1 MTAKAPAR
9 QNTPAPAKRA
19 DPAATVAAVIKR
31 YEPVIERLLAG
42 TSTSAETFTTWVAN
56 ACRATPKLW
65 SCEPETVLGAALRA
79 AQLAMAPNDGNNLC
93 WIIPY
98 GRVATFQLGYGGVM
112 ELARR
117 AAPGLTF
124 EGRAV
129 YPGDMFDLVYRGTE
143 TEIKHRPAAARRPPK
158 PRGGQAVL
166 WYVVATYPDGRTL
179 VHTLDREQVE
189 YHRSFSKQ
197 PDGEMWSKSYDA
209 AALKSVVLDMRRWL
223 PATRS
228 LAEAAE
234 ADGQIHDVRDMD
246 DAGEIV
252 HQQTDAESTE
262 VEPEQLEP
270 APPADPDDIADAEW
284 TEQAKSPSP
293 DEENPA

>member
-1 MTAKAPAR
+1 MTTKAPAR
-9 QNTPAPAKRA
+9 QSVAPPAA
-19 DPAATVAAVIKR
+19 DPTATVATVIKR
-31 YEPVIERLLAG
+31 YEPVIDKLLAG
-42 TSTSAETFTTWVAN
+42 TGTSTATFTAWVAN

-65 SCEPETVLGAALRA
+65 SCEPETVLGAALRS

-98 GRVATFQLGYGGVM
+98 GKVATFQLGYGGVM

-129 YPGDMFDLVYRGTE
+129 YPGDMFDLVYRGAE

-158 PRGGQAVL
+158 ARGGDAVL
-166 WYVVATYPDGRTL
+166 WYVVATYPDGRRL
-179 VHTLDREQVE
+179 VHYLDRDQVE
-189 YHRSFSKQ
+189 YHRGFSKQ
-197 PDGEMWSKSYDA
+197 PDGDMWSKSYDA

-223 PATRS
+223 PASRP
-228 LAEAAE
+228 LAEATE
-234 ADGQIHDVRDMD
+234 ADGQVHDVRDMA

-252 HQQTDAESTE
+252 HQQTDVDSDEL
-262 VEPEQLEP
+262 VLEELG
-270 APPADPDDIADAEW
+270 PADVDELLDPDTIADAEW
-284 TEQAKSPSP
+284 VEQAKSDQP
-293 DEENPA
+293 EENT

>member
-1 MTAKAPAR
+1 MTTKAPAR
-9 QNTPAPAKRA
+9 QTTAAPAKA
-19 DPAATVAAVIKR
+19 DPTATVATIIKR
-31 YEPVIERLLAG
+31 YEPVIAKLLAG
-42 TSTSAETFTTWVAN
+42 TSTSPETFTAWVAN

-65 SCEPETVLGAALRA
+65 QCEPETVLGAALRA

-117 AAPGLTF
+117 AMPGLTF

-129 YPGDMFDLVYRGTE
+129 YPGDMFDLVYHGTE
-143 TEIKHRPAAARRPPK
+143 TDIKHRPAAARRPPK
-158 PRGGQAVL
+158 PRGGDAVL
-166 WYVVATYPDGRTL
+166 WYVIATYPDGRRL
-179 VHTLDREQVE
+179 VHYLDREQVE
-189 YHRSFSKQ
+189 YHRGFSKQ

-223 PATRS
+223 PAVRMLTD
-228 LAEAAE
+228 ADN
-234 ADGQIHDVRDMD
+234 ADGQVHDIRDMR

-252 HQQTDAESTE
+252 HQQTDVES
-262 VEPEQLEP
+262 VELEP
-270 APPADPDDIADAEW
+270 SPELEGPEPSDPADIADAEW
-284 TEQAKSPSP
+284 IDQAK
-293 DEENPA
+293 ENT